1 MHGAGYG
8 KSDCCENPDMNYLM
22 VQTIAVRI
30 GAVALLVMG
39 YHWYGWPG
47 VAGAVGA
54 LVMWMLLHF
63 TRMLQVLRRASHR
76 PKGHVESSVM
86 LNARLHPGVSL
97 MQVVALSRSLGELR
111 SPAGEQ
117 PEVFRWTDTGQS
129 FVECEFQGGKL
140 ASWRLDRTAQAL
152 ADAAP

>member
-1 MHGAGYG
+1 
-8 KSDCCENPDMNYLM
+8 
-22 VQTIAVRI
+22 
-30 GAVALLVMG
+30 MG

-47 VAGAVGA
+47 VVGAAGA
-54 LVMWMLLHF
+54 LVMWILLHF
-63 TRMLQVLRRASHR
+63 TRMLQVLRRAANR
-76 PKGHVESSVM
+76 PKGHVDSSVM

-97 MQVVALSRSLGELR
+97 MQVVALTRSLGELR

-140 ASWRLDRTAQAL
+140 ASWRLDRPLQAL
-152 ADAAP
+152 ADPAP

>member
-1 MHGAGYG
+1 
-8 KSDCCENPDMNYLM
+8 MNYLM

-39 YHWYGWPG
+39 YRWYGWPG

-140 ASWRLDRTAQAL
+140 ANWRLDRPPQAL
-152 ADAAP
+152 TDAAP

>member
-1 MHGAGYG
+1 
-8 KSDCCENPDMNYLM
+8 MNYFR
-22 VQTIAVRI
+22 VQTIAVRL

-47 VAGAVGA
+47 VAGAAGA
-54 LVMWMLLHF
+54 LVMWILLHF
-63 TRMLQVLRRASHR
+63 TRMLQVLRRAANR

-86 LNARLHPGVSL
+86 LNARLHPGVTL
-97 MQVVALSRSLGELR
+97 MQVVALTRSLGELR
-111 SPAGEQ
+111 SDAGEQ

>member
-1 MHGAGYG
+1 
-8 KSDCCENPDMNYLM
+8 MNYLM
-22 VQTIAVRI
+22 VQTLAVRI

-86 LNARLHPGVSL
+86 LNARLHAGVSL
-97 MQVVALSRSLGELR
+97 MQVVALTRSLGELR
-111 SPAGEQ
+111 SPPGEQ

-140 ASWRLDRTAQAL
+140 ATWRLDRPVPAL

>member
-1 MHGAGYG
+1 
-8 KSDCCENPDMNYLM
+8 MNYFR
-22 VQTIAVRI
+22 VQTMAVRV

-47 VAGAVGA
+47 VAGAAGA

-63 TRMLQVLRRASHR
+63 TRMLQILRRAANR
-76 PKGHVESSVM
+76 PKGHVDSSVM

-97 MQVVALSRSLGELR
+97 MQVVALTRSLGELR
-111 SPAGEQ
+111 SPANAQ

-129 FVECEFQGGKL
+129 FVECEFLGGKL
-140 ASWRLDRTAQAL
+140 TSWRLDRPAQAL
-152 ADAAP
+152 PDTAP

>member
-1 MHGAGYG
+1 
-8 KSDCCENPDMNYLM
+8 MNYLM

-140 ASWRLDRTAQAL
+140 ATWRLDRPVPAL
-152 ADAAP
+152 TDAAP

>member
-1 MHGAGYG
+1 
-8 KSDCCENPDMNYLM
+8 MNYLM

-30 GAVALLVMG
+30 GAVALLDMG

-47 VAGAVGA
+47 VAGAAGA

-97 MQVVALSRSLGELR
+97 MQVVALTRSLGELR

-129 FVECEFQGGKL
+129 FVECEFKGGKL
-140 ASWRLDRTAQAL
+140 ATWRLDRPLPTL